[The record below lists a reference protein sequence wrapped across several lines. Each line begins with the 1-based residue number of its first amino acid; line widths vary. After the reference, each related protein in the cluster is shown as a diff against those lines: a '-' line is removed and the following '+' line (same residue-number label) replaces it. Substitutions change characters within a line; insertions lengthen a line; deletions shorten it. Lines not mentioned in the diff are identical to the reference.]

1 MVDLIVSFAFVVGA
15 MSIGFAVLGAV
26 ANLVA
31 RRGGHPPVTPARPP
45 LPEPQFTANGIQYY
59 ADTMDGALDQFMRDA
74 WADRVVAERK
84 AGR

>member
-1 MVDLIVSFAFVVGA
+1 MPDLIAVFALLVGA
-15 MSIGFAVLGAV
+15 ILIGFAGLGWI

>member
-1 MVDLIVSFAFVVGA
+1 MRDLFAGFGLHVGA
-15 MSIGFAVLGAV
+15 MFIGFAVLGAV

-45 LPEPQFTANGIQYY
+45 LRKPWFVANGIPYRGETLDSALEQYLK
-59 ADTMDGALDQFMRDA
+59 DC
-74 WADRVVAERK
+74 WADWAVAERK